1 MEGTMSPEEVT
12 TSPQKPDRG
21 KSASRV
27 GIFGI
32 LGAIVGLLL
41 ALFIGFMFLIGES
54 RPDAVA
60 WILFAIGAVIAVDL
74 LRRIVRA
81 VRI

>member
-1 MEGTMSPEEVT
+1 MSPEEVT

-21 KSASRV
+21 KSASRA

-32 LGAIVGLLL
+32 LGGIVGLLL
-41 ALFIGFMFLIGES
+41 AFFIGFMFLLGDS
-54 RPDAVA
+54 RPDVVA
-60 WILFAIGAVIAVDL
+60 WILFAIAAVLAIDL
-74 LRRIVRA
+74 IRRIVRA